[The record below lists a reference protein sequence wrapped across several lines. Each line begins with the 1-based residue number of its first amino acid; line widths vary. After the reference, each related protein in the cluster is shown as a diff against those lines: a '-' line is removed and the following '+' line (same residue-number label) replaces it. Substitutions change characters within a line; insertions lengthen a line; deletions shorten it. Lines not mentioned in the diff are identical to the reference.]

1 MTDKTDPNKG
11 VLNPRLL
18 TFPRDKTGF
27 LYKMKNE
34 VLKAIER
41 QTGNPEKNEALME
54 TLKVLYLFA
63 KRRYEM
69 QAETR
74 AAAIAAAAAR
84 GEASEPEATEV
95 PAEPE
100 QPTGDDPAKPEGQSE
115 PTKTEGAADGTN

>member
-1 MTDKTDPNKG
+1 MTKEKDPNEN

-18 TFPRDKTGF
+18 VFPQDSTGY

-41 QTGNPEKNEALME
+41 QNGNPDKHDALMG
-54 TLKVLYLFA
+54 TLQVLARFA
-63 KRRYEM
+63 RRRMAM

-74 AAAIAAAAAR
+74 AAAMASVS
-84 GEASEPEATEV
+84 EAVEV
-95 PAEPE
+95 PEEPE
-100 QPTGDDPAKPEGQSE
+100 QPAGDAPVPQEGQSE